1 MHECLMLG
9 RATAARLIVALGV
22 VLCGYGV
29 RAHADAAVDYLIV
42 NQPQAFAYYDSDI
55 PESRFPLYW
64 GKIIV
69 INAEQR
75 RQHVWQT
82 EKWIKI
88 KEKHTFRKPL
98 VFKDRSGILQKIQ
111 TIDNYWVETKY
122 LTDPKAME
130 KVTSGWPIRSLS
142 YLDGDFQAKYAF
154 SRDGS
159 VRITHNDLYGRK
171 VEKFVGHVFKA
182 PGLIEIRFPGSRF
195 DEVSLTA
202 GYDEKRKKINDPG
215 EPGAQKQELFP
226 ENNERVIQR
235 K

>member
-9 RATAARLIVALGV
+9 RATAVRLIVVLSV
-22 VLCGYGV
+22 TLCGYAV
-29 RAHADAAVDYLIV
+29 RAHAAAVDYLVV
-42 NQPQAFAYYDSDI
+42 NQPQAFAYYDPDI

-64 GKIIV
+64 GAIHV
-69 INAEQR
+69 IDAEQR
-75 RQHVWQT
+75 RQRVWQT
-82 EKWIKI
+82 EKWIRI
-88 KEKHTFRKPL
+88 KQETTFQKPL

-111 TIDNYWVETKY
+111 TIDKYWIETKY
-122 LTDPKAME
+122 LIDPKAME

-142 YLDGDFQAKYAF
+142 YIDGDFQAKYEF

-159 VRITHNDLYGRK
+159 VRITHNDLYSQK
-171 VEKFVGHVFKA
+171 VGKFVGHVFKA
-182 PGLIEIRFPGSRF
+182 SGLIEIRFPAPRF

-215 EPGAQKQELFP
+215 KRGAQKQELF
-226 ENNERVIQR
+226 